1 MGSSERRWGGGATV
15 GVGGAPETLDSVA
28 LKLRHIRWEFAS
40 RCDASP
46 PDFWDGSAESLT
58 ERFRN
63 IYVRVAVGQTP
74 CADDGTRLSVAV
86 VNTSTC
92 STCPFSGNRETEKAH
107 PNRTCPDES
116 RTDSHMFS
124 SLQILICVT
133 GINPLLGTPCHGS
146 KWLIF
151 TDRRS

>member
-1 MGSSERRWGGGATV
+1 M
-15 GVGGAPETLDSVA
+15 GGAPETLDSVA

-46 PDFWDGSAESLT
+46 PDFWDRSAESLT
-58 ERFRN
+58 DRFRN

-74 CADDGTRLSVAV
+74 CADDGTRLSVSV

-107 PNRTCPDES
+107 PNRTFPDA
-116 RTDSHMFS
+116 SHRLSHVFIPANSNLRHKSLTGYTLSWFQMVDIYRS
-124 SLQILICVT
+124 SLLIHD
-133 GINPLLGTPCHGS
+133 G
-146 KWLIF
+146 
-151 TDRRS
+151 